1 MHCFYYRIGDDQ
13 NTNLQNWCPYGN
25 YLFKEADYPVPKNV
39 YTKEFLYLG
48 CDITKDSSE
57 VHLSKVCNKHKH
69 CLKCATLP
77 KTSGWKRKCLS
88 IAGPDQSKVDIKA
101 VPQVD
106 ETARKNVLQI
116 AIHVFT
122 ALDDVDDFF
131 RTVINELSK
140 EQLTLISL
148 FIGKKI
154 TSAVKFLLLN
164 WKANTNKK
172 KIISGT
178 TTYTNPFLI
187 PAQILSL
194 I

>member
-101 VPQVD
+101 YP
-106 ETARKNVLQI
+106 KLMKLQGKMY
-116 AIHVFT
+116 FK
-122 ALDDVDDFF
+122 LQSMSSQ
-131 RTVINELSK
+131 LSMM
-140 EQLTLISL
+140 LT
-148 FIGKKI
+148 
-154 TSAVKFLLLN
+154 TFLGL
-164 WKANTNKK
+164 
-172 KIISGT
+172 
-178 TTYTNPFLI
+178 
-187 PAQILSL
+187 
-194 I
+194 